1 MCPQKQTETTWFKKI
16 NKGKIVIAPQL
27 STPAQ
32 PCPYLADPET
42 VIDLVHD
49 LRQPLSSIEAIAC
62 YLDMHLSPDQ
72 EEARKYVLKLQ
83 DLVEEAHQ
91 VLSRAVAAKA

>member
-1 MCPQKQTETTWFKKI
+1 M
-16 NKGKIVIAPQL
+16 IAPQMSL
-27 STPAQ
+27 SDT
-32 PCPYLADPET
+32 CTYLDDPEV

-62 YLDMHLSPDQ
+62 YLDMHLAPDDGD
-72 EEARKYVLKLQ
+72 ARQYVLKLQ

-91 VLSRAVAAKA
+91 ILSRAVMDKVTVVPARA